1 MLVGMSGKGRAE
13 DALLEAC
20 RWAPDD
26 DAPRLVW
33 ADAVGGERGE
43 LVVIQCDLARGG
55 LTPAEAAARRRRER
69 ELLEAHGEEWA
80 GLDGF
85 PCEFELR
92 RGFVEAI
99 VIDAGTFAHHG
110 EEIFGRAPLLRSL
123 TAVGL
128 TVRSGDPLRALRALL
143 DSPAF
148 WRLHALD
155 LHRVGVQ
162 AQAYDYDPGFDG
174 RGNDAA
180 RLLVDSGALAH
191 LGGLGLAFCGLTTVG
206 VHHLVAS
213 GELAHLEQL
222 WLREHDLGV
231 DAILAVLARVPR
243 VRSLDLYGATAA
255 LAILPELPPVAE
267 LHLSGADDRA
277 LAALGESRAAP
288 TLEKLGLS
296 IGTLEGAA
304 ALGALPR
311 LRELDLRDVRLD
323 DPERAARELA
333 AVVPVLRRL
342 RLPADTPASALR
354 LLARSLGP
362 QLEELDVRHGRHAP
376 GLVDE
381 LAAHV
386 AGVVRWDLHHH
397 VEPLL

>member
-1 MLVGMSGKGRAE
+1 MAGRDRAA

-43 LVVIQCDLARGG
+43 LVVIQCDLARGD
-55 LTPAEAAARRRRER
+55 LAPAAAAARRRRER
-69 ELLEAHGEEWA
+69 ELLEAHGAAWA
-80 GLDGF
+80 GLAGF

-99 VIDAGTFAHHG
+99 VIDAPTFTRHG
-110 EEIFGRAPLLRSL
+110 EELFDRAPLLRSL
-123 TAVGL
+123 TAIGL
-128 TVRSGDPLRALRALL
+128 TVKSGDPLHELRALFE
-143 DSPAF
+143 SPAF

-162 AQAYDYDPGFDG
+162 SQAYDYDPGFEG
-174 RGNDAA
+174 RGDDAA

-191 LGGLGLAFCGLTTVG
+191 LDGLGLAFCGLTAAG
-206 VHHLVAS
+206 AHHLVAS
-213 GELAHLEQL
+213 GELSHLEQL

-231 DAILAVLARVPR
+231 DAILDVLGRVPR
-243 VRSLDLYGATAA
+243 VRSLDLYGATAVEE
-255 LAILPELPPVAE
+255 ILPALPPVVE
-267 LHLSGADDRA
+267 LHLSGAGDRA
-277 LAALGESRAAP
+277 LAALGQSCAAP

-304 ALGALPR
+304 AFGALPR
-311 LRELDLRDVRLD
+311 LRELDLRDMRLD
-323 DPERAARELA
+323 DPERAARDLA
-333 AVVPVLRRL
+333 AAAPALRRL

-354 LLARSLGP
+354 LLARALGP
-362 QLEELDVRHGRHAP
+362 HLEELDVRHGRHAP
-376 GLVDE
+376 GLVGE